1 MSFLLKLN
9 ITGAALPARLNR
21 VLAAGK
27 QMASAGSLL
36 LNIIQTVVIAQS
48 VNHWPHVSIA
58 HECRVTIKVL
68 LNIIEKAHNGQF
80 AQIILSV

>member
-1 MSFLLKLN
+1 MSFLLKLGL
-9 ITGAALPARLNR
+9 TGAILAASLNR

-68 LNIIEKAHNGQF
+68 LNIIEIAHNGQF